1 MPFPVSVLA
10 GIQTMRPAPE
20 QPALLKGVV
29 DPRDNDFGVSRTDGG
44 GCCWAISEPLRHHW
58 HLRLHRAAAEPRDRC
73 RRLASSGSLI
83 ELAEQGGDASG

>member
-1 MPFPVSVLA
+1 
-10 GIQTMRPAPE
+10 MRPAPE

-29 DPRDNDFGVSRTDGG
+29 DPRDDDFGVSRTDGG
-44 GCCWAISEPLRHHW
+44 GRCLAISELLRHHW